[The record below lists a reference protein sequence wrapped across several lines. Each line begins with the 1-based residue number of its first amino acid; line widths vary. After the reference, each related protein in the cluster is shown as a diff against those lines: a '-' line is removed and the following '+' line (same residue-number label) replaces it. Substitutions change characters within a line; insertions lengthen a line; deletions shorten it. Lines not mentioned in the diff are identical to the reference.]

1 MLHCVRRFMA
11 LNCRRS
17 RRLSRQLLGA
27 ERTLTAAPF
36 RRATTF
42 RNLVDGQ
49 NKGLV
54 ATKKNPEQG
63 THPGF
68 EFIASLRLL
77 GWAAGCRG
85 TLGCRPARPDT
96 RAFNIAP
103 GLFNVR
109 LRGRGSELT
118 WRPLRARSRH
128 GLQQAQN
135 GGTAPQGR
143 GAGSRCTPCPWAT
156 DHRGFGETR

>member
-1 MLHCVRRFMA
+1 MSPVLA
-11 LNCRRS
+11 LS
-17 RRLSRQLLGA
+17 GHASWSLSRQLLGA

-49 NKGLV
+49 NNGLV
-54 ATKKNPEQG
+54 AIKRNPEQG

-85 TLGCRPARPDT
+85 TSGCRPARPDT

-109 LRGRGSELT
+109 VRGRDGPYS
-118 WRPLRARSRH
+118 RAVLSLPPAERTVR
-128 GLQQAQN
+128 
-135 GGTAPQGR
+135 
-143 GAGSRCTPCPWAT
+143 
-156 DHRGFGETR
+156 